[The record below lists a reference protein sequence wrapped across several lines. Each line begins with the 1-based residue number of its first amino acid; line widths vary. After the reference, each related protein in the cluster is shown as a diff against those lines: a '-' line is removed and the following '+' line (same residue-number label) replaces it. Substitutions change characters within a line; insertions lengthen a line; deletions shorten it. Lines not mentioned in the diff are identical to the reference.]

1 MELLDRAEAEATRIL
16 ALATP
21 SAPDPEGVGW
31 IRDEMAKL
39 EASPPGEPDCAEV
52 LRRAGELLAGA
63 RDLRVAG
70 WYAVAG
76 GRREGAAGA
85 LAGLVLVRRL
95 MEQGSETLR
104 PERPSARRAAIEY
117 LLEKIGGQ
125 LGQGTASPE
134 LTAALA
140 QQATEISRRS
150 RDLGFEVATPTW
162 SRTQVAPAARPVAVA
177 TVADPVGSLA
187 QRARDLQAR
196 GPEDP
201 RGYVLL
207 RRVVWLEVPGEGSS
221 GPVAGPE
228 PAFAAQLGTQT
239 LPEQKLQWAEHG
251 LERYPLWLDL
261 QRHAAE
267 ALDALDRGAASGAIL
282 RETRALLVRSPWV
295 ARGTFADGRP
305 FASEATQAWLAEPA
319 PNAGGQSSRIDAV
332 LQSAVDALRSGA
344 KERALQQLV
353 PLLAL
358 AHVPAS
364 EWDPASFRRLL
375 SLLLEASTDRPEL
388 EALRREWTQRR
399 DALDGLLQLA
409 RSADV

>member
-1 MELLDRAEAEATRIL
+1 MEALDRAEAEAARIL
-16 ALATP
+16 ALAPP

-39 EASPPGEPDCAEV
+39 EASPPGEPDCVEV
-52 LRRAGELLAGA
+52 MRRASVLLAGG

-76 GRREGAAGA
+76 GRREGATGA

-95 MEQGSETLR
+95 MEQAGETLR
-104 PERPSARRAAIEY
+104 PERPAARRAAIEY

-125 LGQGTASPE
+125 LGRGSADPE
-134 LTAALA
+134 LTTALA
-140 QQATEISRRS
+140 QQAAEISRRS

-162 SRTQVAPAARPVAVA
+162 SRTEAAPAARPAAVA
-177 TVADPVGSLA
+177 PVADPVGSLA
-187 QRARDLQAR
+187 QRARDLQAQA
-196 GPEDP
+196 PEDP

-207 RRVVWLEVPGEGSS
+207 RRVVWLEVPGTGSS
-221 GPVAGPE
+221 PVAGPE
-228 PAFAAQLGTQT
+228 AAFAAQLAAQT
-239 LPEQKLQWAEHG
+239 SPEQKLQWAEHG

-267 ALDALDRGAASGAIL
+267 ALEALDRGAASRAIL
-282 RETRALLVRSPWV
+282 GETRALLVRSPWV

-319 PNAGGQSSRIDAV
+319 PSAGGQSRIDAA
-332 LQSAVDALRSGA
+332 LQSAVDALRDGA
-344 KERALQQLV
+344 KERALQQLLT
-353 PLLAL
+353 LLPL

-364 EWDPASFRRLL
+364 EWDPAPFRRLL
-375 SLLLEASTDRPEL
+375 GLLLEASTDRPEL

-399 DALDGLLQLA
+399 DALDGLLLLA
-409 RSADV
+409 RSTDV